1 MVATGPGV
9 VEIRALGPL
18 EVIVDGSAVS
28 IGGPVR
34 RAALGYLALDTGRG
48 VSADELAEAIWG
60 DLAFERDRGT
70 LQVHVHKLREALGPT
85 GKQILRTGEAGYS
98 IDSNAAQVDA
108 VDWACQVTIADEAR
122 RSRNWGS
129 AADSYGTALGLW
141 RGPPFTDVSTPL
153 LDSSRRHWE
162 EQWLEVSER
171 WADASL
177 GAGRHETIVGALR
190 QLVESRPLH
199 EPFRAQ
205 LMLALYRSGRQVD
218 ALREFDEARRHL
230 VDELGL
236 DPGPAL
242 RRLEES
248 ILRQSA
254 RLEISDG
261 GPALHWLEPAGRAR
275 THRLIDGCDLV
286 VGRGSDCGIV
296 LSHDRLVS
304 RRHCHL
310 QCREGRWW
318 VVDDGSAN
326 GTILNGQLLE
336 GRAELCDRD
345 VLRCGE
351 TSLLVTLSHDSD
363 LGAAPPS
370 LGTTARP
377 RT

>member
-1 MVATGPGV
+1 MATASGV

-18 EVIVDGSAVS
+18 EVLVDGSAVS
-28 IGGPVR
+28 TGGPVR
-34 RAALGYLALDTGRG
+34 RAALAYLALGPGRA

-70 LQVHVHKLREALGPT
+70 LQVHVHKLREALGPR
-85 GKQILRTGEAGYS
+85 GKQILLTGDAGYS
-98 IDSNAAQVDA
+98 IDTGTVQVDAIEWAAQVA
-108 VDWACQVTIADEAR
+108 TAEEAGRRTDWEA
-122 RSRNWGS
+122 
-129 AADSYGTALGLW
+129 AAESYAAALDQW
-141 RGPPFTDVSTPL
+141 RGPPFTDISTPL
-153 LDSSRRHWE
+153 LDALRRHWE
-162 EQWLEVSER
+162 EQWLTVSEH

-177 GAGRHETIVGALR
+177 CAGRHDTIVGALR
-190 QLVESRPLH
+190 QLVESQPLH
-199 EPFRAQ
+199 EPFWAQ
-205 LMLALYRSGRQVD
+205 LMLALYRSGRQAD
-218 ALREFDEARRHL
+218 ALHEFQEARSHL
-230 VDELGL
+230 IDELGL

-254 RLEISDG
+254 RLELSEA

-275 THRLIDGCDLV
+275 THPLADRRDVI
-286 VGRGSDCGIV
+286 VGRGSDCGII

-310 QCREGRWW
+310 EWRGGRWW

-326 GTILNGQLLE
+326 GTILNGRRLD
-336 GRAELCDRD
+336 GRAELRNRD

-351 TSLLVTLSHDSD
+351 TSLLVMLSDDSD
-363 LGAAPPS
+363 FGGAPPS

-377 RT
+377 RI